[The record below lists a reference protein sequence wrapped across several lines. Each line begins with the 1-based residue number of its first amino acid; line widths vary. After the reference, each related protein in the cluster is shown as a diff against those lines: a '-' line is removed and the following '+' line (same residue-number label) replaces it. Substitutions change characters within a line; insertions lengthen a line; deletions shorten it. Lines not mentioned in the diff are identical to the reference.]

1 LDQGIPLLKFP
12 YPQLILPTPKFFLLT
27 SYQAKTNLAMKKLY
41 GLLALLF
48 LLFPPLIQAQNPG
61 DLDKSFDPGSG
72 ANGRVSTIVKLP
84 DNQYLIG
91 GNFTTYNGVGRNRLA
106 KINQDGSLFENFNIG
121 VGVNG
126 EILTAAYKQTD
137 GKILIGGSFSSFNGI
152 SRNGIARIN
161 PDGSLDSSFDPRF
174 GATDGNLKPGRIL
187 NILIQSD
194 GKIVIGG
201 EFTYFDKTPRNY
213 IARLNPDGSL
223 DSSFTI
229 DSGANGPVLATA
241 LQSDGKIVVGG
252 NFTAFNNS
260 ARTRIARLNP
270 DGSLDQAFNSEGQG
284 PNYGVWSIAIQADQK
299 IVIGGEFTSYFK
311 DTRNY
316 LARVNSIDG
325 SLDNTFNS
333 YDGTKVY
340 RLNGPVFS
348 MAIQDDGKIII
359 GGAFT
364 SDIFF
369 GEVSANRIT
378 RVNYD
383 GNVDVSFNPNK
394 LGANSIVR
402 SVSLNTNSTI
412 LIGGDFTTYDKII
425 RNGIARLIG
434 GSPIPDEV
442 PPVLDLETLTDIT
455 AQCQMNFGDLTVP
468 TATDNVDGTVQG
480 TIDAS
485 IFPIT
490 TQGTTTITWT
500 YTDRAGNLT
509 HQTQNII
516 IQDSE
521 IPVISPTEDFTKVL
535 EAGQCE
541 ALINI
546 DVPVIDPESGII
558 LWNKLGSQEEV
569 TNSAYGPD
577 LLPGSGMLFEEG
589 EYGNGL
595 YVPMVQG
602 VRSVHSPY
610 TPRNIVPLG
619 SFSIEFWYKRT
630 HDDEHDGHSF
640 VSGAYE
646 DNEKGTVDF
655 TALSGYVGWWWLYG
669 IVRGNDGQLVGRY
682 KYDLI
687 TQENWEAFFPKNEWI
702 HLAFSHDAT
711 WPVGNRIKI
720 FRNGVELEGV
730 DGEFDTGYM
739 GHVGQYGDA
748 GFRIGNFVAWDTW
761 GAGGVMDNIKLW
773 NYPKTDFSDRF
784 EEFSST
790 GDYIKTPAVTD
801 NCSQISPLGTRSDGL
816 PLDSPYPVGVTTIAW
831 TAVDEAGNEAVPV
844 VQTITIRDQGVPV
857 IEEIAPITQ
866 ASDGGL
872 CTSILTIIPPI
883 VSDDCGTIVA
893 LGTRSDEM
901 DLTAPYPVGNT
912 TITWTAKDVS
922 GNNAE
927 PVLQTITINDE
938 QIPVIDGIEA
948 VIQANEPGLCEA
960 QVSIVPPTV
969 IDNCDEVIPTGMRED
984 GLDLTAPYPVG
995 TTTITWTATDAS
1007 GNNAEPVLQ
1016 TITINDEEKP
1026 VIGEQ
1031 ATINQSNDIGM
1042 CSALVTIIPPS
1053 VADNCSVIEPQGTR
1067 DDGLS
1072 LTSEYPVGIT
1082 TITWTASD
1090 EAGNTAVEVMQDVVI
1105 TDTEAP
1111 VVLTKNLEFTIEVGQ
1126 SVTITP
1132 QDVDLGST
1140 DNCGIN
1146 SLSLG
1151 KTIFT
1156 DLDEGINEVVLTAI
1170 DAAGNTNSATA
1181 TVTIIVDRSC
1191 KVRAIAQDVTLILD
1205 KNGLATL
1212 TTSAVNNG
1220 SYSECIGSS
1229 LTMTLSQSVY
1239 SCSDL
1244 GSKEA
1249 ILTVTDKDG
1258 NQGTDAFMVTV
1269 IDNLP
1274 PSFGSIPKTLKVSI
1288 DPNSSYILPDFTTQ
1302 YHATDNCI
1310 GVSYTQVPGQG
1321 TALSTTGTH
1330 PVVLTAKDLSGN
1342 TVSSTINIDISI
1354 SKPKGGTKPKSA
1366 VSGSRT
1372 LGLEEATEN
1381 SIFIYPNPAISEA
1394 NLEVRILNPDE
1405 LTIKMI
1411 DANGREVFTTS
1422 GFKESSFTQPLDLK
1436 GLSKGLYIIQVQIG
1450 FELISKRL
1458 VIQ

>member
-1 LDQGIPLLKFP
+1 
-12 YPQLILPTPKFFLLT
+12 
-27 SYQAKTNLAMKKLY
+27 MKKLY

-48 LLFPPLIQAQNPG
+48 LLFPPLLQAQNPG
-61 DLDKSFDPGSG
+61 ELDTSFNPGSG
-72 ANGRVSTIVKLP
+72 ITSGSVYSTYI
-84 DNQYLIG
+84 Q
-91 GNFTTYNGVGRNRLA
+91 
-106 KINQDGSLFENFNIG
+106 S
-121 VGVNG
+121 
-126 EILTAAYKQTD
+126 D
-137 GKILIGGSFSSFNGI
+137 GKILIGGSFTFYNGFDGTFISNISRLDTDGRADQSFNPGTGTNGPI
-152 SRNGIARIN
+152 RTIVVQSDGKILIGGAFSTFNGVSRNNIARLHPNGSLDTSFNPGIGPNYELRKIVVQPDGKILIGGFFSFYNGTPRNYIARIN
-161 PDGSLDSSFDPRF
+161 SDGSLDTSYDPGSGTDGPVLAISVQDDGKVVLGGNFTTYNGYSRSRIARANQDGSIDQSFNNLGTGFNNTVWVVVIQTNGKILVGGDFTWYDPGYPITIDDARVNIARLNSDGSLDTDFHFGNQIEPKSSVFSISIQDDEKVIIGGSFFSKEFSRIIRLNSDGSLDSSFLN
-174 GATDGNLKPGRIL
+174 GGTDGIVWTTALQTDS
-187 NILIQSD
+187 NII
-194 GKIVIGG
+194 IAG
-201 EFTYFDKTPRNY
+201 EFNY
-213 IARLNPDGSL
+213 CNSVVRRKIARLFGVSD
-223 DSSFTI
+223 TI
-229 DSGANGPVLATA
+229 P
-241 LQSDGKIVVGG
+241 
-252 NFTAFNNS
+252 
-260 ARTRIARLNP
+260 
-270 DGSLDQAFNSEGQG
+270 
-284 PNYGVWSIAIQADQK
+284 
-299 IVIGGEFTSYFK
+299 
-311 DTRNY
+311 
-316 LARVNSIDG
+316 
-325 SLDNTFNS
+325 
-333 YDGTKVY
+333 
-340 RLNGPVFS
+340 
-348 MAIQDDGKIII
+348 
-359 GGAFT
+359 
-364 SDIFF
+364 
-369 GEVSANRIT
+369 
-378 RVNYD
+378 
-383 GNVDVSFNPNK
+383 
-394 LGANSIVR
+394 
-402 SVSLNTNSTI
+402 
-412 LIGGDFTTYDKII
+412 
-425 RNGIARLIG
+425 
-434 GSPIPDEV
+434 PIPD
-442 PPVLDLETLTDIT
+442 LEPLADINT
-455 AQCQMNFGDLTVP
+455 QFQINFEDLTIP
-468 TATDNVDGTVQG
+468 TATDNVDGVIYG
-480 TIDAS
+480 TTNEKF
-485 IFPIT
+485 FPILN
-490 TQGTTTITWT
+490 QGTTTITWT
-500 YTDRAGNLT
+500 YTDRAGNT
-509 HQTQNII
+509 SSQTQNII
-516 IQDSE
+516 IHDTE
-521 IPVISPTEDFTKVL
+521 IPVIGTVEDINKILDV
-535 EAGQCE
+535 GVCE
-541 ALINI
+541 ANLNFQGG
-546 DVPVIDPESGII
+546 DLI

-640 VSGAYE
+640 VSGGYE

-801 NCSQISPLGTRSDGL
+801 NGSQISAIGIRSDGL
-816 PLDSPYPVGVTTIAW
+816 PLDSPYPVGVTTITW
-831 TAVDEAGNEAVPV
+831 TAADEAGNEAVPV
-844 VQTITIRDQGVPV
+844 VQTITIRDQGIPV
-857 IEEIAPITQ
+857 IGEAGPITQ
-866 ASDGGL
+866 ASDVGL
-872 CTSILTIIPPI
+872 CTAILTIIPPT

-893 LGTRSDEM
+893 LGTRSDGLE
-901 DLTAPYPVGNT
+901 LTAPYPIGTT
-912 TITWTAKDVS
+912 TITWTATDVS
-922 GNNAE
+922 GNIAE
-927 PVLQTITINDE
+927 PVLQTITVNDE
-938 QIPVIDGIEA
+938 EKPVIGGIES
-948 VIQANEPGLCEA
+948 VIQAADPGLCEA
-960 QVSIVPPTV
+960 QISINLPTV
-969 IDNCDEVIPTGMRED
+969 SDNCIAEIPTGVRDD
-984 GLDLTAPYPVG
+984 GLELTAPYPVG
-995 TTTITWTATDAS
+995 TTTITWTAMDIS

-1016 TITINDEEKP
+1016 TITVNDEEKP

-1042 CSALVTIIPPS
+1042 CIALVTIIPPS
-1053 VADNCSVIEPQGTR
+1053 AADNCSVIEPQGTR
-1067 DDGLS
+1067 NDGLS

-1090 EAGNTAVEVMQDVVI
+1090 EAGNIAVEVMQDVVI

-1132 QDVDLGST
+1132 QDVDNGST

-1146 SLSLG
+1146 SLSLS

-1156 DLDEGINEVVLTAI
+1156 DLDEGINDVVLTAT
-1170 DAAGNTNSATA
+1170 DAAANTNSATA
-1181 TVTIIVDRSC
+1181 IVTIVVDRSC

-1244 GSKEA
+1244 GQKEA
-1249 ILTVTDKDG
+1249 VLTVRDKDG
-1258 NQGTDAFMVTV
+1258 NQGTDSFIVTV

-1274 PSFGSIPKTLKVSI
+1274 PSFGSVPKTLKVSI
-1288 DPNSSYILPDFTTQ
+1288 NPNSSYVLPDFTSQ
-1302 YHATDNCI
+1302 YPATDNCI
-1310 GVSYTQVPGQG
+1310 GVLYTQVPGQG
-1321 TALSTTGTH
+1321 TALSTVGTH
-1330 PVVLTAKDLSGN
+1330 PVVLTASDLSGN

-1381 SIFIYPNPAISEA
+1381 SIFVYPNPAISEA
-1394 NLEVRILNPDE
+1394 NLEVRILNPDDVI
-1405 LTIKMI
+1405 IKMK

-1422 GFKESSFTQPLDLK
+1422 RFKESSFTQPLDLK

-1458 VIQ
+1458 VIR